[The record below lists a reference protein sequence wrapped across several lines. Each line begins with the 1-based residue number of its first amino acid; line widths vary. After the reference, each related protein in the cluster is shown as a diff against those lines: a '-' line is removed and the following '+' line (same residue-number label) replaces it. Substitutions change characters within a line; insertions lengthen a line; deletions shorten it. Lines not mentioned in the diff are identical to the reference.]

1 MGMLDL
7 FRNWLDHKR
16 GQFRP
21 RHRTG
26 NLRIE
31 SLEVRRVLSPVL
43 VGTTLTIDGTAAA
56 DTIALTQDAAGVKVV
71 LNGVETNYMPATIID
86 TIKIFGFGN
95 DDQITINRVFEST
108 ALTIDGGT
116 GNDTLIS
123 PLVANNW
130 QITGPNSGTLNGDA
144 FSNVEN
150 LVGSGLIDNFRFGPA
165 GFVSGNVDGA
175 GGINGIDYSGR
186 TTGVVVDLATGKG
199 TAIGGQFA
207 NIINFFGSS
216 DNTDMLTGRNTANTW
231 QITSGNA
238 GNINLQNFFSGF
250 ESLKGGSV
258 DDTFSFEPAGF
269 VSRNLI
275 GGGGLNTIDYSQR
288 NNGVVTNL
296 QANSST
302 AIGGTFSQIGS
313 IIGTS
318 SGTDTLTG
326 INNTNRWEINAK
338 NAGLV
343 ASVFSTMNFAGYENL
358 IGGTV
363 SDTFKFTGAG
373 FINGSVNGGL
383 GYNTLD
389 YSPRTDGIVL
399 NLQNNS
405 STAIGGGFL
414 LIQNVI
420 GSSSETSSHFDTLI
434 GPNANTEWNIT
445 GANAGNL
452 NGTFFFS
459 SIENLSGGK
468 LNDIYRLLPVGFVS
482 GVVNAGLGVNTLDY
496 SSRNNGILVSL
507 QPKLNTDVNV
517 YTSVASAIGGGYAY
531 ISNLI
536 GTSDLD
542 TLVGANSTTVTNN
555 WTITDRNAGNVNGNF
570 NFTGIENLK
579 GGSGIDVFR
588 MMDQN
593 GLITGSIDG
602 NSSGPD
608 WLDYSS
614 YLTQVT
620 VNLSVGIATNIGK
633 ISNILN
639 VHGGHAINTLTGN
652 FRGNVLVGGE
662 AADTI
667 IAGPGRSLI
676 IGGAGADTVTG
687 FSAEDI
693 VIGGFTVYDHDLS
706 ALWSILAEW
715 QSPNTFQ
722 QRVSYLRNGG
732 GTEGL
737 NKNNK
742 LIADVTVLNDAA
754 PDVITGGAGPN
765 WLWGQ
770 PAEFTDLTPKDLSD
784 TPINNPP
791 ILTGAS
797 SLIYTTKQAATP
809 INTVITITDIDST
822 ALVSAT
828 VHIGNNYNSGQD
840 ALGFVPSNA
849 TGNITGSF
857 NAAKGMLTLV
867 SPNGTATLAQF
878 QAALRSVAYWNSS
891 TTPNT
896 APRTIVYQVFDG
908 IAYSNSVASMIYFN
922 SAPVLAGSSLI
933 NYSAF
938 QAPTPINTGITVADA
953 NNPNLV
959 SATVKLSNF
968 FFAGQDFLGFVGD
981 ASTGSITGSYNA
993 LTGVLTLTAQ
1003 GGSASVANFQA
1014 ALRLVT
1020 YSNVSSN
1027 PSKFNRTVTFQVF
1040 DGAAFSNTVTSTVV
1054 VS

>member
-26 NLRIE
+26 NLGIE
-31 SLEVRRVLSPVL
+31 SLEIRRVLSPVL

-56 DTIALTQDAAGVKVV
+56 DTVDLTQDASGVKVV
-71 LNGVETNYMPATIID
+71 LNGVETNYNAATPID
-86 TIKIFGFGN
+86 TIKIFGYGN
-95 DDQITINRVFEST
+95 DDQITVNRVFEST
-108 ALTIDGGT
+108 ALTVDGGT
-116 GNDTLIS
+116 GNDTLVS
-123 PLVANNW
+123 PIIANNW

-175 GGINGIDYSGR
+175 GGINTIDYSGR
-186 TTGVVVDLATGKG
+186 TTGVVVDLSTGKG
-199 TAIGGQFA
+199 TAMGGQFS
-207 NIINFFGSS
+207 NITNFFGSS
-216 DNTDMLTGRNTANTW
+216 DNTDMLTGPNTSNQW

-250 ESLKGGSV
+250 ESLKGGSNS
-258 DDTFSFEPAGF
+258 DTFSFGVAGF

-275 GGGGLNTIDYSQR
+275 GGGGLNTIDYSLR
-288 NNGVVTNL
+288 SNGVVTNL
-296 QANSST
+296 QANAST

-313 IIGTS
+313 IIATS
-318 SGTDTLTG
+318 SGSDTLTG
-326 INNTNRWEINAK
+326 INNTNRWEITAK
-338 NAGLV
+338 NSGLV

-363 SDTFKFTGAG
+363 SDTFKFSETG

-383 GYNTLD
+383 GFNTLD

-399 NLQNNS
+399 NLQTNS
-405 STAIGGGFL
+405 ATAVGAGFL
-414 LIQNVI
+414 QIQNLI
-420 GSSSETSSHFDTLI
+420 GSSSEISSHFDTLI

-445 GANAGNL
+445 AANTGNL

-459 SIENLSGGK
+459 SIENLSGGTR
-468 LNDIYRLLPVGFVS
+468 NDIYRLLPVGFVS
-482 GVVNAGLGVNTLDY
+482 GVVNAGLGTNTLDY

-507 QPKLNTDVNV
+507 QPTLNTVVNV

-542 TLVGANSTTVTNN
+542 TLVGANSTTTNN
-555 WTITDRNAGNVNGNF
+555 TWTITERNTGDVNGNF

-579 GGSGIDVFR
+579 GGQGVDVFR
-588 MMDQN
+588 MMDQ
-593 GLITGSIDG
+593 GSLVTGTIDG
-602 NSSGPD
+602 TNGPD

-633 ISNILN
+633 ATNIRN
-639 VHGGHAINTLTGN
+639 VHGGHAVNSLTGN
-652 FRGNVLVGGE
+652 SQGNVLVGGE
-662 AADTI
+662 ANDTI
-667 IAGPGRSLI
+667 IAGPGRSLL

-687 FSAEDI
+687 FAAEDI
-693 VIGGFTVYDHDLS
+693 VIGGFTVYDQDLA

-715 QSPNTFQ
+715 QSPNTFE
-722 QRVSYLRNGG
+722 QRVNFLRNGG
-732 GTEGL
+732 GAD

-754 PDVITGGAGPN
+754 PDVITGGASRN

-770 PAEFTDLTPKDLSD
+770 PAEFTDLTPQDLYD

-791 ILTGAS
+791 ILTGS
-797 SLIYTTKQAATP
+797 STLIYTTKQAATP

-828 VHIGNNYNSGQD
+828 VRIGNNYVSGQD

-857 NAAKGMLTLV
+857 NAATGVLTLI

-891 TTPNT
+891 ATPVTT
-896 APRTIVYQVFDG
+896 PRTIVYQVFDG
-908 IAYSNSVASMIYFN
+908 IAYSNSVTSMIYFN
-922 SAPVLAGSSLI
+922 TAPVLTGSSVI
-933 NYSAF
+933 NYSVF

-953 NNPNLV
+953 NNVNLR
-959 SATVKLSNF
+959 SATVSLSNR
-968 FFAGQDFLGFVGD
+968 FFAGQDYLGFVGD
-981 ASTGSITGSYNA
+981 ATTGNISGNYSA
-993 LTGVLTLTAQ
+993 QTGVLTLTAGA
-1003 GGSASVANFQA
+1003 GGATVANFQA

-1020 YSNVSSN
+1020 YYNVSAN
-1027 PSKFNRTVTFQVF
+1027 PTLFNRTVTFRVS
-1040 DGAAFSNTVTSTVV
+1040 DGAALSNTVNSTVV